1 MRGIDGKVGIVT
13 GGSSGIGQAIPIR
26 LAEDGA
32 NVAINYVG
40 YPDGAE
46 STRDAIERGKDS
58 CMCAMR
64 DAGVHPMLVAADV
77 SQEDEVE
84 RMFKEVIAEYGR
96 VDFLVNNAGI
106 QFAADTHELPVD
118 SFDKVL
124 AVNLRGAFLCARVD
138 SDAPLRWTRNG
149 VIGRVGRG
157 GCCGHVRERVG
168 RR

>member
-1 MRGIDGKVGIVT
+1 M
-13 GGSSGIGQAIPIR
+13 
-26 LAEDGA
+26 
-32 NVAINYVG
+32 AINYVG

-77 SQEDEVE
+77 SQEDQVE
-84 RMFKEVIAEYGR
+84 QMFKEVIAEYGR

-124 AVNLRGAFLCARVD
+124 AVNLRGAFLCARQ
-138 SDAPLRWTRNG
+138 ALRHLVEEERPGRSSTCPASTR
-149 VIGRVGRG
+149 RSPSRAS
-157 GCCGHVRERVG
+157 CRTR
-168 RR
+168 